1 MQTPS
6 ANHLIRND
14 IDKFWQD
21 KISLVIDT
29 SDIRSF
35 VGEYLPLLS
44 VDYDVSIAAA
54 ILHVQQ
60 SKAAKVQSLI
70 SEIITP
76 ADSPRI
82 NLTSPSWL
90 KLSKTN
96 LTNGPG
102 KPFKAGMKK
111 PRSSTINCLPGNAR
125 FACANFASAI
135 LRISKSRPSSK
146 SYSSCRKSIPS
157 GESRFLRLV
166 NFLGLEVMK

>member
-54 ILHVQQ
+54 ILHV
-60 SKAAKVQSLI
+60 
-70 SEIITP
+70 
-76 ADSPRI
+76 
-82 NLTSPSWL
+82 
-90 KLSKTN
+90 
-96 LTNGPG
+96 
-102 KPFKAGMKK
+102 
-111 PRSSTINCLPGNAR
+111 
-125 FACANFASAI
+125 
-135 LRISKSRPSSK
+135 
-146 SYSSCRKSIPS
+146 
-157 GESRFLRLV
+157 
-166 NFLGLEVMK
+166 